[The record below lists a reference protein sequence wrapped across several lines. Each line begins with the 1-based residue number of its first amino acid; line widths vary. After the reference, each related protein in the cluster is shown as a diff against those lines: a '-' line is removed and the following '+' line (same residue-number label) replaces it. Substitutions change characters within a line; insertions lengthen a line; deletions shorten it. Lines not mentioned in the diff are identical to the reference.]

1 MKNKD
6 EIYLATTE
14 QDRDT
19 ITALHSMCDWNP
31 VEKAKLQVAL
41 DDENCFTILI
51 GSCGQ
56 PAGYS
61 VVRVQGKEAHGLWS
75 GIIPARRGEGLY
87 RKLQLAALNES
98 RSRGAESWDAYIAE
112 ESPTSA
118 KTLRTHKNLG
128 CLLLDSFADVSS
140 NSINEGG
147 ESDLITNHHIAISLM
162 TIADRNDYDKKVF
175 TCDGDGPHP
184 KVFFKY
190 TPKYSHVRELIDGE
204 LTAVCPYCDK
214 DVIHNG

>member
-51 GSCGQ
+51 GSYDQ

-61 VVRVQGKEAHGLWS
+61 VVRIHGKEAHGLWS
-75 GIIPARRGEGLY
+75 GIIPERRGEGLY

-118 KTLRTHKNLG
+118 RTLQTHKNLG

-140 NSINEGG
+140 NINEGG

-175 TCDGDGPHP
+175 TCDGAGTHP

-190 TPKYSHVRELIDGE
+190 TPKNSHVTELIDRE

>member
-6 EIYLATTE
+6 EIYLADMNR
-14 QDRDT
+14 DRDI
-19 ITALHSMCDWNP
+19 ITALHSMCGWNP
-31 VEKAKLQVAL
+31 VEKAKLEVAL

-51 GSCGQ
+51 GNYGQ

-61 VVRVQGKEAHGLWS
+61 VVRIQDKEAHGLWS
-75 GIIPARRGEGLY
+75 GIRPERRGEGLY

-98 RSRGAESWDAYIAE
+98 RSRGAENWDAYISEDNPDA
-112 ESPTSA
+112 A
-118 KTLRTHKNLG
+118 KTLQTHKNLG
-128 CLLLDSFADVSS
+128 CLLLDSFVDTSAFSENGDR
-140 NSINEGG
+140 NI
-147 ESDLITNHHIAISLM
+147 ITNHHIAISLM
-162 TIADRNDYDKKVF
+162 AIADRNDYDNKVF
-175 TCDGDGPHP
+175 TCDGDGTHP

-190 TPKYSHVRELIDGE
+190 TPKYSHIRPLIDGE

>member
-6 EIYLATTE
+6 EIYLATTD
-14 QDRDT
+14 QDEDAV
-19 ITALHSMCDWNP
+19 TAIHSMCDWNP

-51 GSCGQ
+51 GSYDQ

-61 VVRVQGKEAHGLWS
+61 VVRIHGKEAHGLWS
-75 GIIPARRGEGLY
+75 GIIPERRGEGLY

-98 RSRGAESWDAYIAE
+98 RSRGAEIWDAYIAE

-118 KTLRTHKNLG
+118 RTLQTHKNLG

-140 NSINEGG
+140 SINEGG
-147 ESDLITNHHIAISLM
+147 ESNFITNHHIAISLM

-175 TCDGDGPHP
+175 TCDGDGTHP
-184 KVFFKY
+184 KVFFRY